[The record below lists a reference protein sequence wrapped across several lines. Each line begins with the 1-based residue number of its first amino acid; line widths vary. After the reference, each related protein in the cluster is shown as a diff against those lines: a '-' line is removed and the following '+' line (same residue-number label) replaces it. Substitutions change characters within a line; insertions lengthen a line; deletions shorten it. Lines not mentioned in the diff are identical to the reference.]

1 MKRPN
6 LGILLMVLGTIIGYV
21 LASTVGERYPDAFVG
36 TSAAIIILVLAAVL
50 VHLLRRSRQQRE

>member
-1 MKRPN
+1 MKRPS

-36 TSAAIIILVLAAVL
+36 TSAVIIILVLAAVL
-50 VHLLRRSRQQRE
+50 VHLLRRRRQQRN